1 MNVAEINRMA
11 CMSSFQSAIGTAG
24 AVGGSERDARTA
36 EIGRLKARDNQ
47 TNFYHL
53 GFAYLVMAATIAA
66 TIALFAAIEHAGLSW
81 LWTLPVTFVAI
92 VLMGASQHQL
102 GGAIHE
108 ATHYMLFDDK
118 RLNELASDWLAA
130 FPIYTS
136 TYAFRLHHLAHH
148 QFVND
153 PERDPNFD
161 QAKDSGHWLDFPIAH
176 IDLLIA
182 IARQLNPVLLVKYII
197 ARARYSALGVDTNPY
212 ADTARKGTPWAIR
225 IGVLFAVGMPFVM
238 IPIIALGRYG
248 GYPLGMMVAVASAV
262 LLASAAAVSVYYW
275 RLPDDGYPQSRINPV
290 ISHRATALGRIA
302 YLTLLYLALNVGE
315 HVFNAPVWGYYVL
328 LWILPLFTTFPL
340 FMILREWLQ
349 HGNADRGRYT
359 NSRIFIVNPFARYA
373 IFPWGM
379 DYHLPH
385 HLFASVPH
393 YKLKALHAF
402 LLKDAEY
409 REKGL
414 VVEGWSRHKAAGHP
428 TIVDVLG
435 PEYTPEGN
443 AAHVDDATLENADLN
458 DAAGI
463 ARHAADSRRGISVK
477 GGTQAPT

>member
-1 MNVAEINRMA
+1 
-11 CMSSFQSAIGTAG
+11 MSSVPSSIVTAESVSPSG
-24 AVGGSERDARTA
+24 RQARTA
-36 EIGRLKARDNQ
+36 EIQRLKSRDNH
-47 TNFYHL
+47 TNFLHL
-53 GFAYLVMAATIAA
+53 GFAYLVMAATIAGSLLA
-66 TIALFAAIEHAGLSW
+66 FSAIEHAGLSW
-81 LWTLPVTFVAI
+81 WWMVPIAFFAV

-118 RLNELASDWLAA
+118 KLNEVASDWLAA

-176 IDLLIA
+176 IDLLVA
-182 IARQLNPVLLVKYII
+182 IVRQLNPVLLVKYII

-212 ADTARKGTPWAIR
+212 ADSSRKGTPWAIR
-225 IGVLFAVGMPFVM
+225 VGVLFAVGIPFVM
-238 IPIIALGRYG
+238 IGIIALGRYG
-248 GYPLGMMVAVASAV
+248 GFPLGMMVVIATAV
-262 LLASAAAVSVYYW
+262 LLASATAVGVYYW
-275 RLPDDGYPQSRINPV
+275 RLPEEDYPQSRINPV
-290 ISHRATALGRIA
+290 VSHRATALSRMG
-302 YLTLLYLALNVGE
+302 YLTIVYLALNAGE
-315 HVFNAPVWGYYVL
+315 YFGNAPVWGYFVL
-328 LWILPLFTTFPL
+328 FWILPLFTTFPL

-359 NSRIFIVNPFARYA
+359 NSRIFLVNPLARYA

-393 YKLKALHAF
+393 YKLKALHTF
-402 LLKDAEY
+402 LLGDAEY

-414 VVEGWSRHKAAGHP
+414 VVEGWSHRKSAGHP

-435 PEYTPEGN
+435 PEFTPQGN
-443 AAHVDDATLENADLN
+443 AAHVDDATLENADVN

-463 ARHAADSRRGISVK
+463 ARHAAASRRGLSVK
-477 GGTQAPT
+477 DGPQFH

>member
-1 MNVAEINRMA
+1 MSRIHSSVVAAEAPVAGERQARSSEI
-11 CMSSFQSAIGTAG
+11 Q
-24 AVGGSERDARTA
+24 
-36 EIGRLKARDNQ
+36 RLKSRDNS
-47 TNFYHL
+47 TNFLHL
-53 GFAYLVMAATIAA
+53 GFVYFVMAATIAA
-66 TIALFAAIEHAGLSW
+66 ALMAFSAIESSGASW
-81 LWTLPVTFVAI
+81 WWHVPVAFVAI
-92 VLMGASQHQL
+92 VMMGASQHQL

-118 RLNELASDWLAA
+118 KLNELSSDWLAA

-212 ADTARKGTPWAIR
+212 ADPNARGTPWAIR
-225 IGVLFAVGMPFVM
+225 LGVLFAVGMPFVL

-248 GYPLGMMVAVASAV
+248 GFALGTMVSVALGV
-262 LLASAAAVSVYYW
+262 LFVSAAAVAAYYW
-275 RLPDDGYPQSRINPV
+275 RLPETEYPQSRINPV
-290 ISHRATALGRIA
+290 VSHRATALGRIGF
-302 YLTLLYLALNVGE
+302 LTIVYAALTTAE
-315 HVFNAPVWGYYVL
+315 YAFNAPAWGYYSL
-328 LWILPLFTTFPL
+328 FWLLPLFTTFPL

-359 NSRIFIVNPFARYA
+359 NTRIFLVNPFARYA

-393 YKLKALHAF
+393 YKLKDLHTF
-402 LLKDAEY
+402 LLGDPEY

-414 VVEGWSRHKAAGHP
+414 VVEGWSHRKTAGHP

-435 PEYTPEGN
+435 PEYTPQGN
-443 AAHVDDATLENADLN
+443 ANHVDDATLENADVN

-463 ARHAADSRRGISVK
+463 ARHAADSRRGISITR
-477 GGTQAPT
+477 GSQPPAE

>member
-1 MNVAEINRMA
+1 MSTAPLQAVDRAAFPTAPDRAARNEEIR
-11 CMSSFQSAIGTAG
+11 
-24 AVGGSERDARTA
+24 
-36 EIGRLKARDNQ
+36 RLKARDNV
-47 TNFYHL
+47 TNFFYL
-53 GFAYLVMAATIAA
+53 AVVYLVIAA
-66 TIALFAAIEHAGLSW
+66 TIALALWSFERVAAAGLGW
-81 LWTLPVTFVAI
+81 WWNIPAAFLAVVAI
-92 VLMGASQHQL
+92 GASQHQL

-108 ATHYMLFDDK
+108 GTHYMLFDDR

-161 QAKDSGHWLDFPIAH
+161 QARDSGHWLDFPLAH

-182 IARQLNPVLLVKYII
+182 IVKQLNPVRLVSYIV

-212 ADTARKGTPWAIR
+212 ADPARKGTPWAIR
-225 IGVLFAVGMPFVM
+225 IGVLFGVGMPFVL

-248 GYPLGMMVAVASAV
+248 GFSLGATTAVALAV
-262 LLASAAAVSVYYW
+262 LLASALAVAIYYW
-275 RLPDDGYPQSRINPV
+275 RLPDEQYPQSRINPV
-290 ISHRATALGRIA
+290 ISHRATALGRIGFLTIVYA
-302 YLTLLYLALNVGE
+302 ALTVTEYLSG
-315 HVFNAPVWGYYVL
+315 APAWGYYL
-328 LWILPLFTTFPL
+328 LFWILPLFSTFPL

-359 NSRIFIVNPFARYA
+359 NSRIFLVNPLARYA

-393 YKLKALHAF
+393 YKLKALHEF
-402 LLKDAEY
+402 LLNDPEY
-409 REKGL
+409 AEKGL
-414 VVEGWSRHKAAGHP
+414 VVEGWSRRKTADHP

-435 PEYTPEGN
+435 PEYTPRGN
-443 AAHVDDATLENADLN
+443 AAHVDDATLENADVN
-458 DAAGI
+458 DRAAI
-463 ARHAADSRRGISVK
+463 ARHAAESARQGPAS
-477 GGTQAPT
+477 G

>member
-1 MNVAEINRMA
+1 MSTAQAQMQAVDHAGFTAAPDRATRSDEIR
-11 CMSSFQSAIGTAG
+11 Q
-24 AVGGSERDARTA
+24 
-36 EIGRLKARDNQ
+36 LKARDNT
-47 TNFYHL
+47 TNFYYL
-53 GFAYLVMAATIAA
+53 AFVYLVVAT
-66 TIALFAAIEHAGLSW
+66 TIALALWSFDAVAAAGLGW
-81 LWTLPVTFVAI
+81 WWNIPAAFLAVVAI
-92 VLMGASQHQL
+92 GASQHQL

-108 ATHYMLFDDK
+108 GTHYMLFDDR

-182 IARQLNPVLLVKYII
+182 IVKQLNPARLVSYIV

-212 ADTARKGTPWAIR
+212 ADPSRKGTPWAIR
-225 IGVLFAVGMPFVM
+225 VGVLFAVGMPFVLV
-238 IPIIALGRYG
+238 PIIAAGRYG
-248 GYPLGMMVAVASAV
+248 GLPMGTMTSIALVV
-262 LLASAAAVSVYYW
+262 LLASALAVAAYYW
-275 RLPDDGYPQSRINPV
+275 RLPETSYPQSRINPV
-290 ISHRATALGRIA
+290 ISHKSTALGRIGF
-302 YLTLLYLALNVGE
+302 LTIVYAALTITEYVSG
-315 HVFNAPVWGYYVL
+315 APVWGYFSL
-328 LWILPLFTTFPL
+328 FWILPLFSTFPL

-359 NSRIFIVNPFARYA
+359 NSRIFLVNPFARYA

-393 YKLKALHAF
+393 YKLKALHRF
-402 LLKDAEY
+402 LLKDPEY
-409 REKGL
+409 AEKGL
-414 VVEGWSRHKAAGHP
+414 VVEGWSHKKAAGHP

-435 PEYTPEGN
+435 PEYTPSGN
-443 AAHVDDATLENADLN
+443 KVHVDDATLENADVN
-458 DAAGI
+458 DAAAI
-463 ARHAADSRRGISVK
+463 ARHAAESARQSP
-477 GGTQAPT
+477 ASN